1 MEELKKELEKLSKA
15 YVDIPENEEKILIP
29 FVKRL
34 LELPMKERRKL
45 LPVIRDLQWIKSK
58 FAGFS
63 SETTCSAARAHFL
76 SAVQFVCANKREMDM
91 AYHVKFDMLC
101 KLLPLYYPTW
111 LTDFINDDK
120 TWFNFDLNYEQ
131 LMQLMDMGYLKEIAP
146 SRIAHVLPWI
156 TRIRNKE
163 PKGNDTFNSELLLKR
178 DITLKEHIWT
188 IFEYESS
195 IGYQDDCAK
204 EAYKKGVTARDESI
218 SAALY
223 RFSLDGH
230 LDRER
235 LLKATLAT
243 FHRSFKKDMAG
254 WFAGF
259 FETLQPTTGELL
271 SLQEEM
277 MQIFTSSYTKPV
289 NVMLQ
294 QLKNI
299 ASEEG
304 FRYQEFIERAT
315 TLFFSSPKNSLLTIY
330 ALFEKI
336 VAQHPEMN
344 S

>member
-15 YVDIPENEEKILIP
+15 YVDTPENEEKILIP

-63 SETTCSAARAHFL
+63 SEITCSAARAHFL

-101 KLLPLYYPTW
+101 KLLPLYCPTW
-111 LTDFINDDK
+111 LMDFINDDK
-120 TWFNFDLNYEQ
+120 TWFNFNLNYEQ

-195 IGYQDDCAK
+195 IGYQDNCAK

-218 SAALY
+218 SA
-223 RFSLDGH
+223 
-230 LDRER
+230 
-235 LLKATLAT
+235 
-243 FHRSFKKDMAG
+243 
-254 WFAGF
+254 
-259 FETLQPTTGELL
+259 L
-271 SLQEEM
+271 S
-277 MQIFTSSYTKPV
+277 T
-289 NVMLQ
+289 
-294 QLKNI
+294 
-299 ASEEG
+299 A
-304 FRYQEFIERAT
+304 FRWTAIWIENA
-315 TLFFSSPKNSLLTIY
+315 Y
-330 ALFEKI
+330 
-336 VAQHPEMN
+336 
-344 S
+344 

>member
-15 YVDIPENEEKILIP
+15 YVDTPENEEKILIP

-111 LTDFINDDK
+111 LMDFINDDK
-120 TWFNFDLNYEQ
+120 TWFNFNLNYEQ

-195 IGYQDDCAK
+195 IGYQDNCAK

-243 FHRSFKKDMAG
+243 FHRSFKKDMAVCRILRNSATNYRRTVILARRDDANIHLFLYQTG
-254 WFAGF
+254 ERDVATVEKYCIRRRIPLSGIHRTCNHPFL
-259 FETLQPTTGELL
+259 LQPQKLAAYHL
-271 SLQEEM
+271 RPL
-277 MQIFTSSYTKPV
+277 
-289 NVMLQ
+289 
-294 QLKNI
+294 
-299 ASEEG
+299 
-304 FRYQEFIERAT
+304 
-315 TLFFSSPKNSLLTIY
+315 
-330 ALFEKI
+330 
-336 VAQHPEMN
+336 
-344 S
+344 

>member
-1 MEELKKELEKLSKA
+1 M
-15 YVDIPENEEKILIP
+15 IC
-29 FVKRL
+29 
-34 LELPMKERRKL
+34 
-45 LPVIRDLQWIKSK
+45 
-58 FAGFS
+58 FANYS
-63 SETTCSAARAHFL
+63 RSTT
-76 SAVQFVCANKREMDM
+76 
-91 AYHVKFDMLC
+91 
-101 KLLPLYYPTW
+101 PTW

-243 FHRSFKKDMAG
+243 FHRSFKKIWQDG
-254 WFAGF
+254 
-259 FETLQPTTGELL
+259 LPD
-271 SLQEEM
+271 
-277 MQIFTSSYTKPV
+277 SSKLC
-289 NVMLQ
+289 N
-294 QLKNI
+294 QL
-299 ASEEG
+299 
-304 FRYQEFIERAT
+304 
-315 TLFFSSPKNSLLTIY
+315 
-330 ALFEKI
+330 
-336 VAQHPEMN
+336 PEN
-344 S
+344 CYPCKKR